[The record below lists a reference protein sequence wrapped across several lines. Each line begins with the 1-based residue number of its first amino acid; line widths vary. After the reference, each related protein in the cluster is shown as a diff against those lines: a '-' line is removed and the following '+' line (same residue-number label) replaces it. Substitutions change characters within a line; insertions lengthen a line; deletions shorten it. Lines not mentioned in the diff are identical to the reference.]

1 MSKHG
6 SALLLETDE
15 LLRPECECWQEGFC
29 FVAGVDEVGRGPL
42 AGPVVAAAVVFPRGV
57 PWPGVYDSKQ
67 LKAADRERLDREI
80 RACGSG
86 SGRFRSRRSTGSIF

>member
-42 AGPVVAAAVVFPRGV
+42 AGPVVAAAVVVELP
-57 PWPGVYDSKQ
+57 
-67 LKAADRERLDREI
+67 L
-80 RACGSG
+80 
-86 SGRFRSRRSTGSIF
+86 